1 MLAPEIFNV
10 GPSGWR
16 LERTTLQV
24 DLQPQQQL
32 DQQQQL
38 QHPMG
43 RLDKMLK
50 GIQANKNK
58 TKTLRLIIDTDF
70 FEEKK

>member
-16 LERTTLQV
+16 LERTTLQA

-32 DQQQQL
+32 NQQQQ
-38 QHPMG
+38 QHPVG

-50 GIQANKNK
+50 GIQANKIK
-58 TKTLRLIIDTDF
+58 TKKSRLVIDHTF
-70 FEEKK
+70 FIEKK